1 MLGPPVE
8 GSLAPRPV
16 TPTSIETHEEPLREI
31 PGRRKRERTWK
42 DEVRDRVR
50 DRRQNRSESEPELPL
65 FPEEGAAP
73 ADSAAESVP
82 ADAPGLDEA
91 DEDLEFR
98 PRDEPAPR
106 PQAEPVRTAS
116 AAREELRS
124 EWSLGS
130 ATADEPAPTVERP
143 AQPGERIQAAALDAL
158 VLIGLWGG
166 TLYCSARVARVPLMG
181 LLPSWPYLVSYLM
194 FLGAVY
200 AAYFT
205 GMTGQTLGKMALG
218 LYVVDASGRPPGH
231 FRAFARV
238 ALGGLGV
245 MLAGASVVPMFFD
258 PARRGLH
265 DRLLRTRVIRV

>member
-1 MLGPPVE
+1 
-8 GSLAPRPV
+8 
-16 TPTSIETHEEPLREI
+16 
-31 PGRRKRERTWK
+31 
-42 DEVRDRVR
+42 
-50 DRRQNRSESEPELPL
+50 
-65 FPEEGAAP
+65 
-73 ADSAAESVP
+73 
-82 ADAPGLDEA
+82 
-91 DEDLEFR
+91 
-98 PRDEPAPR
+98 
-106 PQAEPVRTAS
+106 
-116 AAREELRS
+116 
-124 EWSLGS
+124 
-130 ATADEPAPTVERP
+130 
-143 AQPGERIQAAALDAL
+143 
-158 VLIGLWGG
+158 
-166 TLYCSARVARVPLMG
+166 MG